1 MRSKVLSLALL
12 CAACLIACPLPAMAQ
27 ETQPGDACTGGQ
39 TDHVRQV
46 GGPETSGVTHLL
58 VCDGSTWN
66 QLTTWLADGS
76 VGIGTANSVFEL
88 SVEVDSP
95 GNWDGISIQ
104 NTAATGGSELTFG
117 NDDDDAFELGVDSS
131 GSGGDAYIWTEGAR
145 PIAFVTNSSERM
157 RIDPTGNV
165 GIGTNSPQ
173 SSLHVPDGKYI
184 QAGDNNAGA
193 PPAGDCDNNTERGR
207 LSIDTTNNRLYVCN
221 GATRGWDY
229 TALTN

>member
-1 MRSKVLSLALL
+1 
-12 CAACLIACPLPAMAQ
+12 MAQ

-76 VGIGTANSVFEL
+76 VGI
-88 SVEVDSP
+88 
-95 GNWDGISIQ
+95 
-104 NTAATGGSELTFG
+104 
-117 NDDDDAFELGVDSS
+117 
-131 GSGGDAYIWTEGAR
+131 
-145 PIAFVTNSSERM
+145 
-157 RIDPTGNV
+157 
-165 GIGTNSPQ
+165 
-173 SSLHVPDGKYI
+173 
-184 QAGDNNAGA
+184 
-193 PPAGDCDNNTERGR
+193 
-207 LSIDTTNNRLYVCN
+207 DTTNNRLYVCN